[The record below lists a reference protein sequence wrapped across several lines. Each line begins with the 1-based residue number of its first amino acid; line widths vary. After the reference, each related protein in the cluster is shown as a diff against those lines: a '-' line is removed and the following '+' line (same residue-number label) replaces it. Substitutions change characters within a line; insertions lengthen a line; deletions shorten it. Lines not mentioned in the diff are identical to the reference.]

1 MYAYCGN
8 DPINYA
14 DPSGHFAISTFL
26 IGMAVTSLVTW
37 GLSEI
42 FGAQI
47 VGGAGSIANGVSAI
61 STGVSL
67 FAFGPVGWV
76 IGTIGIVAGVA
87 SIAFGTAEIQ
97 EGLGYGNWINDI
109 GISGDLYTG
118 LYIGS
123 NIISSLT
130 AIGGNI
136 YRNSRITSGVS
147 QADKTGR
154 AYSRYYQMEGN
165 KVKSITHYGKGGT
178 PKYRIDVLGRPHNGM
193 LPHKHNFVINN
204 GYVNKGSVDD
214 INYLLWLLLGNWR

>member
-1 MYAYCGN
+1 MNNPIMYV
-8 DPINYA
+8 

-26 IGMAVTSLVTW
+26 IGLAVTSLVTW

-67 FAFGPVGWV
+67 FAFGPVGWI
-76 IGTIGIVAGVA
+76 IGTIGIVAGVVC
-87 SIAFGTAEIQ
+87 IAFGTAEIQ

-109 GISGDLYTG
+109 GITGDLYTG
-118 LYIGS
+118 LYVGS
-123 NIISSLT
+123 NIVSSLT
-130 AIGGNI
+130 TIGGNV

-178 PKYRIDVLGRPHNGM
+178 PKYRIDVLGRSHKGI

-204 GYVNKGSVDD
+204 GYVNKGPVDD
-214 INYLLWLLLGNWR
+214 VNYLLWLLFGNWR